1 MVKTVDFVVIFDD
14 GVRKRHYHE
23 TEKNKVAYFAVQLEV
38 AVKGEW
44 KVVIRY
50 NCSHG
55 FSHMDKYDIKGNRT
69 KKMLNLSFESALTFG
84 DWDISKNWLKHK
96 EEFLGGAGDE

>member
-1 MVKTVDFVVIFDD
+1 M
-14 GVRKRHYHE
+14 
-23 TEKNKVAYFAVQLEV
+23 QLEV